1 MSGCPEKDI
10 HSVYIDGELPQQY
23 RAEYEAHVA
32 GCAAC
37 KALLEQMRGLHQ
49 RCAADAESH
58 RADSVYLAQSFD
70 RLQTKLRYSANVQK
84 AGQAQHVFA
93 FSAAR
98 WAVSAAA
105 AAAVFAVIFTPVYIK
120 SAAGS
125 QEQALTAIASAELE
139 PLANKRVVVDGNISH
154 TDLSSLAVA
163 SAAKAED
170 SPASGEDSGNS
181 QQPAAQQR
189 IFMNRPDGPEYKM
202 VFRMAQN
209 AFEAGDYGNAVSY
222 AEQAKEQHQPPVE
235 RHNAAAGH

>member
-84 AGQAQHVFA
+84 AGQTQHVFA

-189 IFMNRPDGPEYKM
+189 TVRATATVSTAGSAADMGRRLTSVD
-202 VFRMAQN
+202 VFRPERLDAAQSLSIKI
-209 AFEAGDYGNAVSY
+209 E
-222 AEQAKEQHQPPVE
+222 PPIPYYSGAD
-235 RHNAAAGH
+235 R